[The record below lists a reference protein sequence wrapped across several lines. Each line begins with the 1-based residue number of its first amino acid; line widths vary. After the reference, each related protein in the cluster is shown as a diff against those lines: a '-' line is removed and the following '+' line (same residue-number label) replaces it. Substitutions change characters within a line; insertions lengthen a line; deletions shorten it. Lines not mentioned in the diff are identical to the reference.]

1 MLIQKVVSGE
11 RRAVKL
17 MKFVTENLDLLGRYE
32 GR

>member
-1 MLIQKVVSGE
+1 MLLHKLASGE

-17 MKFVTENLDLLGRYE
+17 MKSVTENLDLLGRYE